1 TTWVSISTGMA
12 SIPRVVALQTRIIGG
27 VSWPGFY
34 YRHLAPPKRNS
45 SREDYEITS
54 SFRISTASRS
64 NSTGPLKRLFVGPF
78 SRRRTPRGQ
87 TVAHIPQPTQEAR
100 MTFCPRCAYHRTSIP
115 ISQYVEQ
122 FPQEMHCPPFVVMR
136 KREKKRCCR
145 PRIAAIGHPN
155 RHQTRAPING

>member
-1 TTWVSISTGMA
+1 GDGSSAVFSAAQTRSRLSRTAPAASPTTTYRGRPGTTWVSISTGMA

-87 TVAHIPQPTQEAR
+87 TVAHIPQPTQEA
-100 MTFCPRCAYHRTSIP
+100 
-115 ISQYVEQ
+115 
-122 FPQEMHCPPFVVMR
+122 
-136 KREKKRCCR
+136 
-145 PRIAAIGHPN
+145 
-155 RHQTRAPING
+155 